1 MNPARMSSALKL
13 PALLALVCLCAGTS
27 TKERHRYEIRLA
39 REAGGGPLKAAPEG
53 GVAVPEELAATS
65 SPKLDEKQQAMIAWH
80 YRNAARLAQAFAE
93 KENTR
98 VYRDC
103 LPASL
108 QLYLDPSGVA
118 HATGQ
123 PRYEGGGEAV
133 GRIDLRNGVVYL
145 GSANP
150 KVLYA
155 ELGKWFFYEPNYHW
169 GQNRTEDR
177 KRMYLAMRFARYCL
191 DQKNWSE
198 DGGSAGALW

>member
-1 MNPARMSSALKL
+1 MNPARLSSALKL
-13 PALLALVCLCAGTS
+13 PALLALVCLCAAAGA
-27 TKERHRYEIRLA
+27 KERHRYEIRLA
-39 REAGGGPLKAAPEG
+39 RTAGGGPLKAAPEG
-53 GVAVPEELAATS
+53 SVALPEQLAALS
-65 SPKLDEKQQAMIAWH
+65 SPQLDEKQQAMIAWH

-93 KENTR
+93 KEDVR
-98 VYRDC
+98 VYRDQ

-133 GRIDLRNGVVYL
+133 GRVDLRNGVVYL